1 MLSQL
6 IILAV
11 LIFLNAFFAASEIA
25 FISLND
31 TKIEKQAKD
40 GNKKAK
46 QIEKMLKTPS
56 KFLATIQIGI
66 TLAGFLSSAFASD
79 TFAEKLAPILFQCMP
94 FLSLGVW
101 KSISIIIITIILSFF
116 TLVFG
121 ELVPKRLAMKN
132 YEKIAFGTIG
142 IIRAISIIT
151 SPFVKF
157 LTLVTNSISKLFGV
171 GENEE
176 ESVTEEEIKMMV
188 DQGEEKGTIKEE
200 EKELINNVFE
210 FNDITASEI
219 MKHRKDIF
227 AVDINISNDELMEE
241 LSKEEYRYSRIPVY
255 DETID
260 EIKGIL
266 YIKDVLKNIGK
277 KNFKVKNV
285 VKDAYFVSQTRLIN
299 EVFKELQK
307 NKMQI
312 AIIID
317 EYGGTAGLIT
327 MEDIL
332 EELVGDIY
340 DEYDKEEKEFE
351 KIDENTYIIV
361 GSMPIYDVNKLL
373 NANIP
378 EGDYD
383 TLSGFLQEKL
393 GRIPEEEENPII
405 ETKEVTYKIEK
416 YEEEINFRL
425 SGHYLP
431 SSCADPARADTGGK
445 AQPDHMGKE
454 EQKCSKYVSGASG
467 KGSVRGN

>member
-1 MLSQL
+1 MFSQL
-6 IILAV
+6 IVLVILI
-11 LIFLNAFFAASEIA
+11 LLNAYFAASEIA

-31 TKIEKQAKD
+31 AKIEKQAKE

-46 QIEKMLKTPS
+46 QIEKMLKEPS

-79 TFAEKLAPILFQCMP
+79 TFADMLAPMLNNLIP
-94 FLSLGVW
+94 SISLGVW
-101 KSISIIIITIILSFF
+101 RSISIIIITIILSFF

-121 ELVPKRLAMKN
+121 ELVPKRLAMKH
-132 YEKIAFGTIG
+132 YEKISFATIG
-142 IIRAISIIT
+142 VIRGISIVT
-151 SPFVKF
+151 APFVKL
-157 LTLVTNSISKLFGV
+157 LTVVTNAISKIFGV

-176 ESVTEEEIKMMV
+176 ETVTEEEIKMMV
-188 DQGEEKGTIKEE
+188 NQGEEKGTIKEE

-219 MKHRKDIF
+219 MRHRKDIF
-227 AVDINISNDELMEE
+227 AVDINISNDELLEE

-255 DETID
+255 EETID

-266 YIKDVLKNIGK
+266 YVKDVLKNINK
-277 KNFKVKNV
+277 KNFKVTNI
-285 VKDAYFVSQTRLIN
+285 VKEAYFISQNRLIN

-312 AIIID
+312 AIIVD

-340 DEYDKEEKEFE
+340 DEYDKVEKEYE
-351 KIDENTYIIV
+351 KIDENTYILS
-361 GSMPIYDVNKLL
+361 GSLPIYDVNKLL
-373 NANIP
+373 DSEIP

-383 TLSGFLQEKL
+383 TLSGYLQEEL
-393 GRIPEEEENPII
+393 GRIPEDEEKPVI
-405 ETKEVTYKIEK
+405 ETEKVTYKIEE
-416 YEEEINFRL
+416 YEDKRIIKVKACKNNNEE
-425 SGHYLP
+425 
-431 SSCADPARADTGGK
+431 
-445 AQPDHMGKE
+445 KE
-454 EQKCSKYVSGASG
+454 KED
-467 KGSVRGN
+467 NE

>member
-94 FLSLGVW
+94 FFSLGVW

-416 YEEEINFRL
+416 YEDKRILRVKACKNNEKQIEE
-425 SGHYLP
+425 
-431 SSCADPARADTGGK
+431 
-445 AQPDHMGKE
+445 
-454 EQKCSKYVSGASG
+454 
-467 KGSVRGN
+467 